1 MFPECIRTLLL
12 TVLASAVLVLAG
24 CASSAVLQKKTDI
37 RARPSIDSLLAEK
50 ISGLD
55 YRHITESDIRD
66 ILSRAPAPRI
76 INLNGS
82 IPLVT
87 MDSFSKFLI
96 GMGYPEEQVCNPL
109 NGDFSYSS
117 YMSSEKLA
125 GYIAWYYERDGLMPL
140 LIGHSQGGM
149 LVIRTLHELSGAF
162 HERLRVWNPLTGE
175 PEDRYSIID
184 PLTGRECEVRDL
196 KVGYAS
202 AVATGKTMRL
212 ILGQWDMLGR
222 LREIPDSVEEFVGVR
237 LTADLIGG
245 DMLSPDKAGRY
256 HPLGSAI
263 VRNVKLPAGYGHLTV
278 PLVRDLAGDNAAR
291 EWLNRYIPGTE
302 ELLSQD
308 ELFENGNNMLFA
320 AEQWFYIKKYWSKE
334 LQRLALS
341 RRGKN

>member
-1 MFPECIRTLLL
+1 MFPVCIRTFLSMAL
-12 TVLASAVLVLAG
+12 TSAVIVLAG
-24 CASSAVLQKKTDI
+24 CASSSVIQKKTDI

-55 YRHITESDIRD
+55 DRQITESDIRD

-117 YMSSEKLA
+117 FMSSEKLA
-125 GYIAWYYERDGLMPL
+125 GYIAWYYEKDGMMPL

-184 PLTGRECEVRDL
+184 PLTGREREVRDL

-212 ILGQWDMLGR
+212 ILGQWDMLRR
-222 LREIPDSVEEFVGVR
+222 LREIPDSVEEFVGFR

-263 VRNVKLPAGYGHLTV
+263 VRNVKLPARYGHLTV
-278 PLVRDLAGDNAAR
+278 PLVQDFAADNAAR
-291 EWLNRYIPGTE
+291 EWLNRYLPGTE

-308 ELFENGNNMLFA
+308 EPFEDGRNMLFA

-334 LQRLALS
+334 LQRLVRS
-341 RRGKN
+341 SGGKN